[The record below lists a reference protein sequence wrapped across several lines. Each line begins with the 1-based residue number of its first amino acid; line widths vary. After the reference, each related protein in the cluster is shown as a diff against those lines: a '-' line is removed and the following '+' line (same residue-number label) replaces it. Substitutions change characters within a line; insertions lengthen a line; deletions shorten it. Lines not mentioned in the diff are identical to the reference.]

1 MPDLQVHHMHVLYH
15 FEVPNCNCRFTVQFD
30 ADGAKEGG
38 RGCVCVCVGGGGEGS
53 TGHASRKKNFN
64 QSRVT

>member
-1 MPDLQVHHMHVLYH
+1 MDL
-15 FEVPNCNCRFTVQFD
+15 

-38 RGCVCVCVGGGGEGS
+38 RGVCVWGGGG

-64 QSRVT
+64 QSRVA

>member
-1 MPDLQVHHMHVLYH
+1 MDL
-15 FEVPNCNCRFTVQFD
+15 

-38 RGCVCVCVGGGGEGS
+38 RGVCVWGGGEYR
-53 TGHASRKKNFN
+53 SRITEKNFN